1 MRKLASLALS
11 LFLMGGTAFADSPKD
26 SPKDAPKEAA
36 ATPAKPAAAAT
47 ATKTNAEI
55 SAEME
60 ELRQALQAQQEQLQL
75 LKEEL
80 AKRDRQIEEAREAAA
95 SANARATEANTKAV
109 EAVTTSAEAKSSTEA
124 LNSTV
129 SNMAAAEPVIV
140 NSTVATSG
148 GQQTMSDDKGPMT
161 IRFKGINITPGGF
174 LAAETVNRQRATG
187 DDINTQFTG
196 IPYPGNSL
204 SKVSE
209 MNFTA
214 RQSRLSLLLDTKIAS
229 AKLTGYFETDFLGA
243 GVTSNNRESNSY
255 VLRMRQGWGRVDFDN
270 GWAFSAG
277 QMWTLATENKKGIVN
292 RQEAFPMMI
301 DPQYVVGF
309 TWDRAYAARVTK
321 SFGDKFT
328 VAVAAE
334 APQITIGGNGFSTY
348 TSTSATGVVTT
359 YQNFFFNSVGQ
370 AAGLYNSFD
379 TTGYTV
385 NKLPDF
391 VFKAALDPGW
401 GHYEVFGIVSEFRSR
416 VYPCAVIGTT
426 AANVPTP
433 MNPTV
438 LGCDATTG
446 LNPQTPGVGSAGAYN
461 DSRTGGGFGVS
472 AAAPLF
478 SKKLDIGIKGVYGSG
493 IGRYGSAQLADV
505 TARPDGTLAGIK
517 NAQWLGKLEW
527 HVTPKFDLYGYLG
540 GEYDAR
546 TSYTGYHSVK
556 ITTTPGIPGC
566 GNGAVVAGQPACG
579 GGAPA
584 GTIQYPV
591 PAQSTTTISTTGFGG
606 YGSQANNNTGC
617 GIEVPGGV
625 SNPLIP
631 GSGLSTGAPGG
642 GGTCAG
648 GSSVRYVGE
657 GTLGFWHKIYQ
668 GEKGRVQWGI
678 QYSYLFKVG
687 WSGCGT
693 STTTTCSSTAVGIQ
707 PKAID
712 NMVFTSFRYYLP

>member
-11 LFLMGGTAFADSPKD
+11 LFLLSGTAFADSPKD
-26 SPKDAPKEAA
+26 TPKDSPKEAA
-36 ATPAKPAAAAT
+36 QPAKTAAAKAT
-47 ATKTNAEI
+47 TKTNAEI
-55 SAEME
+55 AAEME
-60 ELRQALQAQQEQLQL
+60 ELRQALQVQQEQLQM

-80 AKRDRQIEEAREAAA
+80 SKRDRQIEEAREAAA
-95 SANARATEANTKAV
+95 SANARAAEANTKAA
-109 EAVTTSAEAKSSTEA
+109 EAVTTSTEVKSTATA

-129 SNMAAAEPVIV
+129 ASMAASNAAVV

-148 GQQTMSDDKGPMT
+148 SQQAMAEDKGPMT

-174 LAAETVNRQRATG
+174 IAAETVNRQHATG

-196 IPYPGNSL
+196 IPYNGNSM

-209 MNFTA
+209 MAFAA
-214 RQSRLSLLLDTKIAS
+214 RQSRLSLLLETKLAS
-229 AKLTGYFETDFLGA
+229 AKVTGYFETDFLGA

-255 VLRMRQGWGRVDFDN
+255 VLRMRQGWGRVDLDN
-270 GWAFSAG
+270 GWSFSAG

-292 RQEAFPMMI
+292 RQELFPMMI
-301 DPQYVVGF
+301 DPQYIVGF
-309 TWDRAYAARVTK
+309 TWERAYSARVTK

-328 VAVAAE
+328 AAASIE
-334 APQITIGGNGFSTY
+334 GPQTTIGGNGFSTF
-348 TSTSATGVVTT
+348 TSTSATGAVTT
-359 YQNFFFNSVGQ
+359 YQNFFFNTVGFAQ
-370 AAGLYNSFD
+370 GLNNAFD
-379 TTGYTV
+379 TTGYTA

-391 VFKAALDPGW
+391 LIKGALDPGW

-426 AANVPTP
+426 AANIPTP
-433 MNPTV
+433 VAPTV
-438 LGCDATTG
+438 LGCTASASF
-446 LNPQTPGVGSAGAYN
+446 NPTTPGVGAAGAYN

-472 AAAPLF
+472 ASAPLF
-478 SKKLDIGIKGVYGSG
+478 SKKLDVGIKGVYGSG
-493 IGRYGSAQLADV
+493 IGRFGSAQLADV
-505 TARPDGTLAGIK
+505 TARPNGTLAPIK
-517 NAQWLGKLEW
+517 NAQWLAKLEW
-527 HVTPKFDLYGYLG
+527 HVTPKFDVYGYLG

-546 TSYTGYHSVK
+546 TSYTGYQSVK
-556 ITTTPGIPGC
+556 LTTTAAIPGC
-566 GNGAVVAGQPACG
+566 GNPAVIGQPACG
-579 GGAPA
+579 GGAPP

-591 PAQSTTTISTTGFGG
+591 GAQTTTTISTTGSGG

-617 GIEVPGGV
+617 NIEIPGGV
-625 SNPLIP
+625 NSPLIP
-631 GSGLSTGAPGG
+631 GSGISTGTPGA

-657 GTLGFWHKIYQ
+657 GTLGFWNRIYQ
-668 GEKGRVQWGI
+668 GEKGRLQWGI

-687 WSGCGT
+687 WSGGGD
-693 STTTTCSSTAVGIQ
+693 STIGIA